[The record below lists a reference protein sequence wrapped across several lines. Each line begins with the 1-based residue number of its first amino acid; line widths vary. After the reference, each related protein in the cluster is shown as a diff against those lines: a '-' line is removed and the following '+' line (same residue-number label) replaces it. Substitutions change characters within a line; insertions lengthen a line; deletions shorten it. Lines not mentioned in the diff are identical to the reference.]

1 MGKKGR
7 TQSNSRLHVG
17 LIGDGVRRWAKLN
30 NIKLKDAYIAAM
42 NNVATFV
49 DFFFN
54 NSADILSLYMLSK
67 DNLNRPKEVLQ
78 AAIDGETIFFK
89 TVLYDLVKKWD
100 CSVYLAGNL
109 ELLPEEYLESICQ
122 LTKLSSSKSRKI
134 YLLAGYSP
142 IDEIQQAIRRGGIN
156 FQNSLW
162 VQEPVDIL
170 IRTSAEYRISNF
182 LPLQIGYAEFF
193 FLKKHIN
200 DLNVDDYRL
209 VLKNYY
215 KRNRRFGK

>member
-1 MGKKGR
+1 
-7 TQSNSRLHVG
+7 
-17 LIGDGVRRWAKLN
+17 
-30 NIKLKDAYIAAM
+30 M

-67 DNLNRPKEVLQ
+67 DNLNRPKEDLQ
-78 AAIDGETIFFK
+78 VAIDGETIFFK
-89 TVLYDLVKKWD
+89 TILYDLVKKWD
-100 CSVYLAGNL
+100 CSVYLAGNP
-109 ELLPEEYLESICQ
+109 ELLPEEYLESIRQ
-122 LTKLSSSKSRKI
+122 LAKLSSSNLRKI

-142 IDEIQQAIRRGGIN
+142 IDEIKQAIRRGGIN

-162 VQEPVDIL
+162 VREPVDIV
-170 IRTSAEYRISNF
+170 IRTSGEYRISNF
-182 LPLQIGYAEFF
+182 LPLQIGYAELF

-209 VLKNYY
+209 VLENYH